1 MISFLQTNEEHIP
14 YNEETSHRLQPN
26 IVSNQK
32 HYPEIEM
39 PAFLY
44 SYLLSP
50 YHCIPNKL
58 RISVPIPLKQSL
70 RILY

>member
-1 MISFLQTNEEHIP
+1 MMSFLRTNEEHIP

-32 HYPEIEM
+32 HYPESKI
-39 PAFLY
+39 PACLY

-58 RISVPIPLKQSL
+58 RISAPISLKQPL
-70 RILY
+70 GILH